1 MNEKVGKK
9 KLKDG
14 VDEQSVRRIDEA
26 NGKSEWKKRVN
37 RRRNE

>member
-14 VDEQSVRRIDEA
+14 VDEQSVRRRIDETD
-26 NGKSEWKKRVN
+26 GKK
-37 RRRNE
+37 